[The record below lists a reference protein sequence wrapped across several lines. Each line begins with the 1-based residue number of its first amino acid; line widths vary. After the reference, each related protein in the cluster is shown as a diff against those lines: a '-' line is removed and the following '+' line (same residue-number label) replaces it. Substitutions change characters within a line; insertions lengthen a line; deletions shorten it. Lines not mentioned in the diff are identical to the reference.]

1 MPHGSFSQSLLLSFL
16 NFHGTGS
23 TLWVELQLFRI
34 RLLLTSLWNSAYG
47 EVTLPIFFCVLYD
60 FKFSLLLFLWQLFI
74 FLKVLLTLQNLISPT
89 DPQEGPSP
97 RGHSRGL
104 QPGHALL
111 PGAGPGEEPRF
122 AKLRNGTAEG
132 GGHQP
137 IAGGSATLLEPGLG
151 PRGGHPHHATAAEP
165 APRHHAR

>member
-1 MPHGSFSQSLLLSFL
+1 MKLCLWRSNAASQFLLQPVQFQIFPVFVFGTTFHFL
-16 NFHGTGS
+16 
-23 TLWVELQLFRI
+23 EI
-34 RLLLTSLWNSAYG
+34 
-47 EVTLPIFFCVLYD
+47 P
-60 FKFSLLLFLWQLFI
+60 
-74 FLKVLLTLQNLISPT
+74 LTLQNLISPT

-97 RGHSRGL
+97 GGHSRGL

-111 PGAGPGEEPRF
+111 PGAGPGEEPRY

-137 IAGGSATLLEPGLG
+137 VAGGSATLLEPGLG
-151 PRGGHPHHATAAEP
+151 PGGGHPHHATAAEP